1 MSNELR
7 KQIYGSLS
15 QKGTDEL
22 IEIWLTNDHIEWT
35 EMAFD
40 VIREILQERFVE
52 LPSQDVHINITKET
66 SKSVV
71 HEVTDMT
78 LAQVYFSFNGR
89 IGLTTFWLKGVLPIV
104 ALTFIVVLIDVA
116 YFDNSS
122 FSGILSLLWRIL
134 IIWPSLALTVKRW
147 HDRDKS
153 GWWVFIGIIPIIGI
167 IWAFI
172 ENGFLTGTNEPNQY
186 GSKSF

>member
-22 IEIWLTNDHIEWT
+22 IEIWQTNDHIEWT

-40 VIREILQERFVE
+40 VIREILQERLVE
-52 LPSQDVHINITKET
+52 LPSQDVPINMTNET
-66 SKSVV
+66 SKSIV

-89 IGLTTFWLKGVLPIV
+89 IGLTTYWLKGVLPIV
-104 ALTFIVVLIDVA
+104 ALTSIVALIDVA
-116 YFDNSS
+116 YFDYSS
-122 FSGILSLLWRIL
+122 FSGVLPLLWRIL

-172 ENGFLTGTNEPNQY
+172 ENGFLPGTKEPNQY